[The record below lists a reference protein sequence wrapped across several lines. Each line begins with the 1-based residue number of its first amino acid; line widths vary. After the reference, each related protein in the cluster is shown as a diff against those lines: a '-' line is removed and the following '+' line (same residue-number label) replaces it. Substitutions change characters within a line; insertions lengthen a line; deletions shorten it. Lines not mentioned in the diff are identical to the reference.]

1 MPSEKAAALA
11 SGQAQ
16 AQGDKIEGLANGV
29 MTDPSF
35 APDTHHAEARAEVAG
50 AHAAAFSK
58 RGGQQE
64 KMLLGNLARQ
74 LGTDSLVTGESSYAR
89 TATEAA
95 AGTLKSANDL
105 TRYALQHGGQTLF
118 AGVKGAATGWQRG
131 LEAVQSENTRRAAAG
146 EKPLSVLESAKM
158 IAGQMEGASQQEA
171 LRVYEGLRQAA
182 VGYAKESLGLTP
194 AQAQYYAYQQTN
206 TLGRLMNLGAE
217 QIGLHSPKDE
227 VLRKTI
233 LDEERGNAHSADLIA
248 RGIAGTARSGN
259 QQYLETVREINRVR
273 EFSGERP

>member
-1 MPSEKAAALA
+1 M
-11 SGQAQ
+11 
-16 AQGDKIEGLANGV
+16 I
-29 MTDPSF
+29 DPSF

-50 AHAAAFSK
+50 AHTAAFSK

-64 KMLLGNLARQ
+64 KMLLGTLARQ

-105 TRYALQHGGQTLF
+105 TRYALQHGAQTFF

-158 IAGQMEGASQQEA
+158 IAGQMEGTSQQEA
-171 LRVYEGLRQAA
+171 LRVYAGLRQAA
-182 VGYAKESLGLTP
+182 VGYARESLGLTP

-273 EFSGERP
+273 EFSAKQP